1 MKKGTSHNLPVLNY
15 IFQIGCSKNTV
26 KRFRNKLA
34 FLINECVFPP
44 SGGRGD
50 FGKVKHR
57 RNMVLPP
64 HNLELERRQDAGIAV
79 ELRTCYANILP
90 SLLSDSSHGHL
101 HAAPPCIAM
110 DVCPSLDVSFHD
122 ILSSPH

>member
-1 MKKGTSHNLPVLNY
+1 MQPLPGRPGAARRHL
-15 IFQIGCSKNTV
+15 C
-26 KRFRNKLA
+26 
-34 FLINECVFPP
+34 PP
-44 SGGRGD
+44 TRPAGGRGD

-110 DVCPSLDVSFHD
+110 DVCPSLDQLD
-122 ILSSPH
+122 